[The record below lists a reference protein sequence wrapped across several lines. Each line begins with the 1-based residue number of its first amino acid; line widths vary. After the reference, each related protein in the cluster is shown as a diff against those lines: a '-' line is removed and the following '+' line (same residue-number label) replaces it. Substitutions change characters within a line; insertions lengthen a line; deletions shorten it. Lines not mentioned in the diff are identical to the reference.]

1 MSQMTF
7 TCTKCQAFGSV
18 ETTDYET
25 TPESEEGGMG
35 VKTEYWTEI
44 ETQCEKCSNSISIT
58 LNQTEYPEG
67 DFQPLEI
74 SASDGAENISI
85 G

>member
-1 MSQMTF
+1 
-7 TCTKCQAFGSV
+7 
-18 ETTDYET
+18 
-25 TPESEEGGMG
+25 MG